1 MNRRARS
8 WLLIFAAY
16 ILHPCS
22 SATYAVREESYCAD
36 STKAV
41 YSGLCLQETKSIME
55 EAQEGR
61 DSLTYLLA
69 LAFFFFCNQQFDF
82 VGTHAAFM
90 WSIFLTIR
98 Q

>member
-69 LAFFFFCNQQFDF
+69 LAFFFLQPT
-82 VGTHAAFM
+82 V
-90 WSIFLTIR
+90 
-98 Q
+98 